1 MAKSTFGSSF
11 AQTFQQS
18 LAAARKAED
27 EEKADKRFN
36 ERLAEQRAYNTME
49 DTKKEARILGVPEK
63 ELATY
68 QGAEN
73 QHALNL
79 LMDDLRTQ
87 NEEGRLFAQGGG
99 ELQPQDSL
107 LGDTSG
113 QSSAYMSGFKK
124 EQARQANLNANF
136 QAETNR
142 MMGRNEQVDQEAES
156 NLVFKAAANADPS
169 LPFDFGGDW
178 RKQLKNVE
186 DQKAF
191 DIRGAAAGLGA
202 LFGASN
208 KTVEAP
214 TAEQYGSLARAE
226 QKSNIDLIGEQATAR
241 TTATN
246 IATSKIE
253 NELLNKAAF
262 KRFAVLP
269 GSEQAKVQAI
279 IKASGGE
286 GIAEGDFF
294 TGAMQQYE
302 GEKKSLQAEA
312 LANAQSTRQAREADR
327 RARDAQSLKEETEY
341 KENSA
346 KIIKIFS
353 NLMGRPLKVM
363 KGGLIDPG
371 DYDDFM
377 REYQESKQTSMNDDG
392 GTTTTTRW
400 EKIKLP
406 EAVGGRGAG
415 VGGGAPFGPPR
426 KTASGATVREL
437 PRK

>member
-36 ERLAEQRAYNTME
+36 ERLAEQRAYGVME
-49 DTKKEARILGVPEK
+49 DTKKEARALGATAA

-68 QGAEN
+68 SGAEN

-79 LMDDLRTQ
+79 LMDDLRAQ

-99 ELQPQDSL
+99 KLQPQDSL

-113 QSSAYMSGFKK
+113 QSSAYISGFKK
-124 EQARQANLNANF
+124 EQAREANLNANF

-142 MMGRNEQVDQEAES
+142 MLERNEQVDQEAES
-156 NLVFKAAANADPS
+156 NLRFKAAANADSS

-191 DIRGAAAGLGA
+191 DIKGAAAGLGA

-214 TAEQYGSLARAE
+214 TAEQHGSLARAE

-246 IATSKIE
+246 IATGKIE

-269 GSEQAKVQAI
+269 KSEQAKVQAI
-279 IKASGGE
+279 IEASGGE
-286 GIAEGDFF
+286 GIAEGDLF
-294 TGAMQQYE
+294 TAAMQQYE
-302 GEKKSLQAEA
+302 GEKRSLQAEA
-312 LANAQSTRQAREADR
+312 LAKQKSLLETQEADK
-327 RARDAQSLKEETEY
+327 RARNVQSLREETEY

-415 VGGGAPFGPPR
+415 VGKGGLLGTPR
-426 KTASGATVREL
+426 ITPSGATVREL